1 MEKNQTK
8 AHSKEIIIIIIIIT
22 LYYIWGTVKIEDL
35 LPLRMLLSKVRIVLI
50 EVTVLFFMPEHKD
63 TDFRAEFLGITT
75 EIATIPLTSAIIKPL
90 S

>member
-1 MEKNQTK
+1 MEKKIKRKHTAK
-8 AHSKEIIIIIIIIT
+8 KLLSLLLLS

-50 EVTVLFFMPEHKD
+50 EVTVLFFMPERKD

-75 EIATIPLTSAIIKPL
+75 EIAAIPLTSAIIKPL